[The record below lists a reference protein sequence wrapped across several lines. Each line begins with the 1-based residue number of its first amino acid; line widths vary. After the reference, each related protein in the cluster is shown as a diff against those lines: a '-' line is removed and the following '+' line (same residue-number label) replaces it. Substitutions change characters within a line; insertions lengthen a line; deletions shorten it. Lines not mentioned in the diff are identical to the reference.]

1 VRALRRN
8 TDLENFTIAGTGGE
22 FNGFL
27 NDHALRL
34 AREWPM
40 KSMARTQHDSG
51 TWQTGMAALLKS
63 QVLLIDDHP
72 LMRAGLALLFNQEP
86 DLQVVAEVSNAD
98 DAVELVKRTEIDIA
112 VIDVLLPTMSGISL
126 AAQLLEINPRM
137 KILALSAIDEPVMIA
152 TMLRAGA
159 TGYACKAQ
167 PPSEIRDAV
176 RLVLQGVRYLP
187 PRVPES
193 AVLALVENKTGHP
206 FERLTRR
213 EREIFELLIRGRSN
227 DEIGSRLFIARRTV
241 ETHRQRIMKK
251 LAAHSIIDMIRA
263 AARHGALAD

>member
-1 VRALRRN
+1 
-8 TDLENFTIAGTGGE
+8 
-22 FNGFL
+22 
-27 NDHALRL
+27 
-34 AREWPM
+34 
-40 KSMARTQHDSG
+40 
-51 TWQTGMAALLKS
+51 MAALLKS
-63 QVLLIDDHP
+63 QVLLVDDHP
-72 LMRAGLALLFNQEP
+72 LMRAGLALLFDQEP
-86 DLQVVAEVSNAD
+86 DLQVVAEVSCAN
-98 DAVELVKRTEIDIA
+98 DAIEVVKRTPVDVAI
-112 VIDVLLPTMSGISL
+112 IDVLLPTMSGISL
-126 AAQLLEINPRM
+126 AAQLLELRPEI
-137 KILALSAIDEPVMIA
+137 KVLALSALDEPIMVA

-159 TGYACKAQ
+159 TGYACKSQ
-167 PPSEIRDAV
+167 PPTEIKEAV
-176 RLVLQGVRYLP
+176 RVVLGGQRYLP

-193 AVLALVENKTGHP
+193 AVLPFIENRAGRP